1 VPLPELFYESVVVLA
16 RPVLRVVGLFNQE
29 VRRAVRGRQQ
39 SWLRFLEWAWLKRVP
54 DRPLIWV
61 HAPSVGEALMAQ
73 AVITQLRA
81 RLPGMQALFTHF
93 SPSAERMVKEV
104 GADVSGYLP
113 WDTRWAMRAIVGALR
128 PSAVVFVRTEIW
140 PVLTR
145 EAVRAGVPLVMI
157 NAVLSEESG
166 RLRGPARAFLE
177 PAYRRL
183 SGVGAVSPEHGDR
196 YRRLG
201 VPADRIRVTGDAR
214 FDQVW
219 DRIETRGLFEL
230 RGEPDAHK
238 RVPEPLRAIWRLLD
252 DPGTF
257 TVVAGS
263 TWPEDEKVLLP
274 PVTVLRRG
282 RRLRV
287 IIAPHEPT
295 PAHLATLERRL
306 DDLSL
311 RHARLGPLL
320 AGARAGPNDTAISD
334 RVPPEVVVV
343 DRMGLLA
350 DLYALAAVAYV
361 GGGFGTAGLHSV
373 VEPAALGVPVLYGP
387 AHGNAREAAELA
399 ATGGGFVVRSAGDIE
414 ERLRTFADEPG
425 VAPAAGVLAREFVRS
440 ETGSAARN
448 ATLVMECTWP
458 GGRGTQTDE
467 HGE

>member
-1 VPLPELFYESVVVLA
+1 VPLPELLYESVVILA
-16 RPVLRVVGLFNQE
+16 RPVLRVVALFNEE
-29 VRRAVRGRQQ
+29 VRQAVRGRQE

-73 AVITQLRA
+73 AVIAQLRA
-81 RLPGMQALFTHF
+81 RLPGMQAVFTHF

-104 GADVSGYLP
+104 GADVAGYLP
-113 WDTRWAMRAIVGALR
+113 WDTRWAMRAILGAFR
-128 PSAVVFVRTEIW
+128 PSVVVFVRTEIW

-157 NAVLSEESG
+157 NAVLAEESG
-166 RLRGPARAFLE
+166 RLSGPARAFLQ

-201 VPADRIRVTGDAR
+201 VSAERIRVTGDAR

-219 DRIETRGLFEL
+219 DRIEARGLFEL
-230 RGEPDAHK
+230 RGEPDAHQ
-238 RVPEPLRAIWRLLD
+238 RVPEPLRPVWRLLD

-263 TWPEDEKVLLP
+263 TWPEDERVVLP
-274 PVTVLRRG
+274 PITVLRRG
-282 RRLRV
+282 RRIRL

-295 PAHLATLERRL
+295 PAHLTTLERRL

-320 AGARAGPNDTAISD
+320 AGSRASTSDEVVSD
-334 RVPPEVVVV
+334 RAPPEIVVV

-373 VEPAALGVPVLYGP
+373 VEPAALGVPVLSGP
-387 AHGNAREAAELA
+387 APGKTQEAAELA

-425 VAPAAGVLAREFVRS
+425 TAPAAGVLAREFVRS

-458 GGRGTQTDE
+458 GGRGTQRDE